1 MKHLSIRITNQIKY
15 LLFIACL
22 IPFANLLL
30 AYLTNSFGPN
40 PVADIT
46 HTTGIWA
53 LNLLIA
59 SLAISPVRKLTHW
72 NWLIRLRRTIA
83 LYAFFYASLH
93 ILNYLLF
100 DQFFDWPEITKDIS
114 RYPYMMVGLISFVL
128 MIPLALTSTTAMM
141 KLMGGRYWQMLH
153 RLAYP
158 VVAAAVVHYFWLV
171 KQDITKPSVYAI
183 VLLSLFFARLTKT
196 RQPLPNTLRIKS
208 PKAIES

>member
-1 MKHLSIRITNQIKY
+1 MKHLSTRITNKIKY
-15 LLFIACL
+15 FLFIACL
-22 IPFANLLL
+22 IPFANLFL
-30 AYLTNSFGPN
+30 AYLTNSLGPD
-40 PVADIT
+40 PVANIT

-59 SLAISPVRKLTHW
+59 SLAISPARKLTHW

-93 ILNYLLF
+93 ILNYLIF
-100 DQFFDWPEITKDIS
+100 DQFFDWPEINKDIT
-114 RYPYMMVGLISFVL
+114 RYPYMMAGLFSFVL
-128 MIPLALTSTTAMM
+128 MIPLAFTSTTDMM
-141 KLMGGRYWQMLH
+141 KLMGGRNWQMLH

-171 KQDITKPSVYAI
+171 KLDITKPSIYAI
-183 VLLSLFFARLTKT
+183 LLLSLLFARLTKN